1 MYVNDEADKTTI
13 AEAMAHMKYTE
24 FVDFADSLMARV
36 ATYVS
41 NNSVIRA
48 DSFAV
53 VLATWMEET
62 IGEAEREAAEA
73 AKEKKQ

>member
-1 MYVNDEADKTTI
+1 MYVSDDADKTTI
-13 AEAMAHMKYTE
+13 AKAMAHLKYTE
-24 FVDFADSLMARV
+24 FVEFADSLMSKV
-36 ATYVS
+36 ATYVA

-62 IGEAEREAAEA
+62 IGEAERAAAEA